1 MNIDRIVS
9 LAQVVLSVVYL
20 AGFFWLIYLFADG
33 QIRTPIEWRD
43 QMSIMMGA
51 LTTGVTLIVNFW
63 FSRSRSVEK
72 PPSGQA

>member
-1 MNIDRIVS
+1 VNVDYTVTA
-9 LAQVVLSVVYL
+9 AQVILSVVYL

-33 QIRTPIEWRD
+33 QIRTPAEWRD
-43 QMSIMMGA
+43 QMGIMMGA